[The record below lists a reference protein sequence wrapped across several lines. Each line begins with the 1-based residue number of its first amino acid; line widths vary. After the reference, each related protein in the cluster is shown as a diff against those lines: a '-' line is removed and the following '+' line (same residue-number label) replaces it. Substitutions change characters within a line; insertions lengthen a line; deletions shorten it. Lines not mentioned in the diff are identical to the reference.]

1 MPLKIAQS
9 DRNVRPGWW
18 EWEVWLEGPTAE
30 LDQVTEVTYMLHP
43 TFVDPVRVV
52 TDRASA
58 FRLSSAGWG
67 AFTIRAEAR
76 LRDGKVRQLKHALKL
91 HTATVRSSPATQPMI
106 FLSYAATDGRFAGQ
120 LSRALESSGMKVT
133 NSGSLTSL
141 DMPWNDALDRA
152 VKESSAVVTLQFDMP
167 SKPVED
173 ALAMAHSLDKPTIH
187 VQVGAP
193 PSRQPGSADTV
204 LRFTGQEAPE
214 AVVDK
219 LVKVLR
225 PEPEVAP
232 SPQRGTGSPGRGTKV
247 SPKRKGR

>member
-1 MPLKIAQS
+1 MPLNIAQS
-9 DRNVRPGWW
+9 DRNVGPGWW

-67 AFTIRAEAR
+67 GFTIRAEAR
-76 LRDGKVRQLKHALKL
+76 LRDGKVRHLKHPLKL
-91 HTATVRSSPATQPMI
+91 HTAAVRSAPAEQPAI

-133 NSGSLTSL
+133 HSGSLTSL
-141 DMPWNDALDRA
+141 DMPWSDALDKA
-152 VKESSAVVTLQFDMP
+152 VKESSTVVTLQFDTP
-167 SKPVED
+167 SKTVED
-173 ALAMAHSLDKPTIH
+173 ALAMAHTLDKRTIH
-187 VQVGAP
+187 VQVGLP
-193 PSRQPGSADTV
+193 PNLQAGSADTV
-204 LRFTGQEAPE
+204 LHFTGHEAPE
-214 AVVDK
+214 AVVEK

-225 PEPEVAP
+225 PESDAAP
-232 SPQRGTGSPGRGTKV
+232 SPKRGTSSPGRGAKA